1 MRILLINHFPL
12 EGSGSGT
19 YTRDIAY
26 FLAQRGHEVCVILA
40 ENREP
45 EPVAGVQLRPVYFN
59 GYEGS
64 PNSLPFNFPC
74 FTTHPRSVAQF
85 ADLSTDELE
94 EYFAAFD
101 TVITEAIDTL
111 KPDII
116 HVQHIW
122 FLGYLAARQLLPFVI
137 TAHGTDLMGFE
148 KWPKLRE
155 YGNIAANVCK
165 RVIAISKDNYQST
178 VGTYPQLRN
187 KTIMLPNGYNNEI
200 FYPDAQDR
208 SKLLTSYGVPYRGER
223 IILFAGKL
231 TSFKGVDVF
240 LHAVKKY
247 EEQHPG
253 AFVTLIAGAGEE
265 DASLR
270 DLAQDLGLKA
280 TFFLGHRSQA
290 QLRELYSTADIF
302 VMPSR
307 FEPFGLV
314 ALEAMAC
321 GLPVV
326 ATNQGGL
333 PDFVVKEVGT
343 VTVCD
348 PEALYQAAMKE
359 LEINKITP
367 GRREMVAQYA
377 LNGFSM
383 VNYAKELEKLYL
395 EVLAEAE

>member
-26 FLAQRGHEVCVILA
+26 FLSKRGHEVTVILA

-45 EPVAGVQLRPVYFN
+45 EPLPGVQLMPVYFN
-59 GYEGS
+59 GFEAS
-64 PNSLPFNFPC
+64 SDPLPFNFPC
-74 FTTHPRSVAQF
+74 FTTHPRSINTF
-85 ADLSTDELE
+85 ANLTTDELE
-94 EYFAAFD
+94 DYFAAFD
-101 TVITEAIDTL
+101 AAITEAIDTL
-111 KPDII
+111 QPDIV

-122 FLGYLAARQLLPFVI
+122 FLAYLASLHQLPFVI
-137 TAHGTDLMGFE
+137 TAHGTDLMGHE
-148 KWPKLRE
+148 KWPQLRE
-155 YGNIAANVCK
+155 YANIAATACK
-165 RVIAISKDNYQST
+165 RVIAISKDNYQLTVST
-178 VGTYPQLRN
+178 FSQLKR
-187 KTIMLPNGYNNEI
+187 KTVLLPNGYNNEI
-200 FYPDAQDR
+200 FYPDEQDR
-208 SKLLTSYGVPYRGER
+208 SELLASYSVPYSTER

-231 TSFKGVDVF
+231 TNFKGVDVF

-247 EEQHPG
+247 EEEYPG
-253 AFVTLIAGAGEE
+253 AFVTLIAGAGQE
-265 DASLR
+265 DANLR
-270 DLAQDLGLKA
+270 ELAQELELKS
-280 TFFLGHRSQA
+280 TYFLGHRSQA

-348 PEALYQAAMKE
+348 PDALYQAAMKE
-359 LEINKITP
+359 LNINEITP
-367 GRREMVAQYA
+367 GRREIVAAYA
-377 LNGFSM
+377 LNGYSM
-383 VNYAKELEKLYL
+383 VHYAEELERIYL
-395 EVLAEAE
+395 EVLAEG